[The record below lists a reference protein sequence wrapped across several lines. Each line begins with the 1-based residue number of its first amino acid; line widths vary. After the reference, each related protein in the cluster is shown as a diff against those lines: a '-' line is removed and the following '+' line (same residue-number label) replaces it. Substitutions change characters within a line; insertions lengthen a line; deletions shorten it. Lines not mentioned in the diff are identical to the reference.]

1 MPRDPIESNRLL
13 KPAEAARFLGLAE
26 GTVRNK
32 ASAGELPTVKLG
44 TALRFRLSE
53 LEAWIAE
60 QDARAKAEA
69 AAESDA
75 AA

>member
-1 MPRDPIESNRLL
+1 MSSNHPDRLL
-13 KPAEAARFLGLAE
+13 TAKQAAELLGFAE

-44 TALRFRLSE
+44 RALRFRLSD

-60 QDARAKAEA
+60 QDAAAKASVA
-69 AAESDA
+69 
-75 AA
+75 